1 MRNSEN
7 EVGKYCNQIDEIVS
21 QMHEDDF
28 YETHAVS
35 RMKEMLATLK
45 GAEEQLSAVYTI
57 QEEKMNESCDKN
69 GGGADNKEA
78 HELKGELREIDYY
91 CEIARDFIPELEA
104 MLQEK
109 DETEEKKENPEEE
122 YEAYFDDLPNMRD
135 EAPEETGVE
144 LEEEPE
150 SQTIDFDEEV
160 TDKYKKEAK
169 EIIEDRG
176 IAGKKPTDV
185 TREGEVTKIK
195 LMKQIE
201 ETLNPEEG
209 KTQDVPAKEE
219 EREEERQK

>member
-104 MLQEK
+104 MLQKK
-109 DETEEKKENPEEE
+109 DETEEEIENPEEE
-122 YEAYFDDLPNMRD
+122 YFGGLPNMRD
-135 EAPEETGVE
+135 EVLAETAEMEVD
-144 LEEEPE
+144 LEEEFKN
-150 SQTIDFDEEV
+150 QTVNFDGEV
-160 TDKYKKEAK
+160 EKEYKEEAK
-169 EIIEDRG
+169 EIIEDRE
-176 IAGKKPTDV
+176 IVGKKPTDV
-185 TREGEVTKIK
+185 TRAGEVMKRE
-195 LMKQIE
+195 LMNQIGK
-201 ETLNPEEG
+201 TLNPEES
-209 KTQDVPAKEE
+209 KQKVSEKEE